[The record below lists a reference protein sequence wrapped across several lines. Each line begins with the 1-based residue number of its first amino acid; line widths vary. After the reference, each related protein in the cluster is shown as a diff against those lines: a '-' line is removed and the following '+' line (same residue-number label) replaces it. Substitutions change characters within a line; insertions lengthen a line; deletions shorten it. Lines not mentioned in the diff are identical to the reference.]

1 MNETARSLLSL
12 ILPLLAAI
20 LLSACSRGEGSSPPL
35 EGARL
40 GGPFTLT
47 DHNGRQVS
55 NSDFDGKYRLVY
67 FGFSYCPD
75 VCPVDLQTIGQA
87 LRKLEKSDSKLAEQ
101 VQPIFITV
109 DPERDTPAVLREY
122 VKAFHPRLIG
132 LTGSPDQIASVA
144 KAHGAYFAKQG
155 EPGSKDYLV
164 DHMRVMLLFGR
175 KGEPI
180 VIVPHEKGPDA
191 IASELKRWVAA

>member
-1 MNETARSLLSL
+1 MIETAKSRISLFLL
-12 ILPLLAAI
+12 LLAG
-20 LLSACSRGEGSSPPL
+20 LLTCACSQGRSEPAPL

-47 DHNGRQVS
+47 DQDGRQVS

-75 VCPVDLQTIGQA
+75 VCPVDLQRIAQG
-87 LRKLEKSDSKLAEQ
+87 LRQLEKEDAQLASK

-109 DPERDTPAVLREY
+109 DPQRDTPEVLKAY

-132 LTGSPDQIASVA
+132 LTGTQDQIASVA
-144 KAHGAYFAKQG
+144 KAHGVYFSKREGAS
-155 EPGSKDYLV
+155 SKDYLM
-164 DHMRVMLLFGR
+164 DHMRVALLFGP

-180 VIVPHEKGPDA
+180 AIVPHDQGPA
-191 IASELKRWVAA
+191 AVASELERWVA